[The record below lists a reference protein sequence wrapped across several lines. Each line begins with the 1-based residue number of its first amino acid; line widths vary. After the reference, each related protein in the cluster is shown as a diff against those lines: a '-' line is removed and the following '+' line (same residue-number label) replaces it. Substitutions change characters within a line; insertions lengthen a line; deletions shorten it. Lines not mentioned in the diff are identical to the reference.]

1 MNKDDLYGAKAIA
14 DSMQTQWIGQT
25 IRFYE
30 KVDSTNLRAKLE
42 AEKGAESGTL
52 IVAECQTAGRGRRGR
67 VWNSPHGANLYFTLI
82 LKPKFAPDKASMLTL
97 VMALAVVRGMEQ
109 AMEAEEVV
117 AEPVS
122 DASEKSA
129 FPKIKWPNDIVWND
143 RKVCGIL
150 TEMSVQQG
158 VQNTISHVLIGVGI
172 NVYQQ
177 EFPPEL
183 AKKATSLET
192 ECGRRISRSK
202 LLADIMQAF
211 EKYYDIFREAESLAG
226 LKKLYN
232 QKLVNCSREVR
243 VLDPK
248 GEFMGI
254 ATGINDVGELCVT
267 LADGSTIEVYAGEVS
282 VRGICGYV

>member
-14 DSMQTQWIGQT
+14 DSMQTQWIGQN

-158 VQNTISHVLIGVGI
+158 VQNRISHVLIGVGI

>member
-158 VQNTISHVLIGVGI
+158 VQNRISHVLIGVGI

>member
-97 VMALAVVRGMEQ
+97 VMALAVVRGVEQ

-158 VQNTISHVLIGVGI
+158 VQNRISHVLIGVGI

>member
-1 MNKDDLYGAKAIA
+1 MNQDELYGENTIA
-14 DSMQTQWIGQT
+14 DSMQTQWVGRT
-25 IRFYE
+25 LHFYE
-30 KVDSTNLRAKLE
+30 QVDSTNLRAKLE

-82 LKPKFAPDKASMLTL
+82 LKPEFAPDKASMLTL
-97 VMALAVVRGMEQ
+97 VMALAVVRGIEQ
-109 AMEAEEVV
+109 ALETGKVLAESR
-117 AEPVS
+117 A
-122 DASEKSA
+122 DATEQCA

-158 VQNTISHVLIGVGI
+158 VQNRISHVLIGVGI

-183 AKKATSLET
+183 VGKATSLET
-192 ECGRRISRSK
+192 ECGSRISRSK

-211 EKYYDIFREAESLAG
+211 EAYYDIFRKEEDLAG

-232 QKLVNCSREVR
+232 QKLVNCGREVR

-248 GEFMGI
+248 GEFTGI
-254 ATGINDVGELCVT
+254 ATGINAAGELCVT
-267 LADGSTIEVYAGEVS
+267 LADGTTTEVYAGEVS
-282 VRGICGYV
+282 VRGSSGYV